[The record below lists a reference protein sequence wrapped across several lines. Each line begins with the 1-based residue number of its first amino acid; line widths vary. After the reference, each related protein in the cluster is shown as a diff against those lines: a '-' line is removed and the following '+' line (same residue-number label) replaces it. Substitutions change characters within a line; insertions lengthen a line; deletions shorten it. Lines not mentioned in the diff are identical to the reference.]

1 MLTRVRWLPASGRA
15 TLATLLAVTGL
26 LADREGLARATIN
39 SEFRPADSVVVAK
52 SERRLYLIRD
62 GRPFRSYRV
71 SLGLNPAGPKL
82 QEGDFRTPEG
92 RYLIDGRN
100 VHSEYYL
107 ALHVSYPNANDQT
120 RARAAHVPAGGAIM
134 IHGLPNTP
142 RKPPSFYL
150 SNDWTNGCIA
160 LSNDDMLEV
169 WLLTRPDTPIE
180 IKP

>member
-1 MLTRVRWLPASGRA
+1 MVVLSVIGLGAGPAA
-15 TLATLLAVTGL
+15 
-26 LADREGLARATIN
+26 LARATIN
-39 SEFRPADSVVVAK
+39 SEFRPAEAVVVSK

-62 GRPFRSYRV
+62 GRVFRSYRV
-71 SLGLNPAGPKL
+71 SLGLNPSGPKL

-92 RYLIDGRN
+92 HYVIDGRN

-142 RKPPSFYL
+142 RKPTSFYL